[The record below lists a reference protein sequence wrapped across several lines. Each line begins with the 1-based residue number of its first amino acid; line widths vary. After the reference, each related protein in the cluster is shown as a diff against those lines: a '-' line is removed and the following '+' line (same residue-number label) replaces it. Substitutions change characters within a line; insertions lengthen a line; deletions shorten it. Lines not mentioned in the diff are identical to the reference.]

1 MNLEVIWQ
9 DFLNIIRQEAGSRI
23 VETWFKAVVFC
34 QWDSHA
40 KTVYLKVPNTFVKDW
55 IVSNYQTL
63 IKLNLGRL
71 LNEQKLNLIFLDEV
85 KTENDINLNKNYN
98 NLADSL
104 DKLPVSI
111 NTKKTALP
119 KLLNTSKTSIN
130 ENYKFDNFVVGPNN
144 ALAYAAAN
152 AITEKPGI
160 LYNPLFI
167 YGSSGLGKTHL
178 LHAIGNQIRISNS
191 KARILYQTADR
202 FVTDFINAIRFN
214 KVQLF
219 ENKYKDLDVLLID
232 DIQFISNKEQTQE
245 SFFHIFNMLY
255 DAHKQII
262 ISSDSMPKDIVG
274 LAQRL
279 RTRLDG
285 GLIADIQIPTLET
298 KIAILKKKADAHK
311 EILSD
316 EIAYFI
322 ASRVLSNIRELEGFL
337 IRVLAFANLTSE
349 PLSLELAQRV
359 LGNTTKEANISQSV
373 NLDRIA
379 TCIAQHYNFSIE
391 ELKSAKRNKN
401 ITLARNAAMY
411 LMKKITNKPLS
422 EIATFWAR
430 KDHST
435 VVHALNKFEETKK
448 TFPQINNDIENL
460 HKIII
465 SQ

>member
-1 MNLEVIWQ
+1 MNLDTIWQ

-34 QWDSHA
+34 QWDSHS

-55 IVSNYQTL
+55 IISNYQPL
-63 IKLNLGRL
+63 FKLHLGRL
-71 LNEQKLNLIFLDEV
+71 LNEQKLNLIFLDDLKTGSTV
-85 KTENDINLNKNYN
+85 KVNNSTELMPAYCEKTNNEKKKLNLLKPLNSFKNAIND
-98 NLADSL
+98 
-104 DKLPVSI
+104 
-111 NTKKTALP
+111 
-119 KLLNTSKTSIN
+119 
-130 ENYKFDNFVVGPNN
+130 NYKFDNFVVGPNN
-144 ALAYAAAN
+144 SLAYAAAN
-152 AITEKPGI
+152 AVTEKPGI

-178 LHAIGNQIRISNS
+178 LHAIGNQIKLNQS
-191 KARILYQTADR
+191 KPRILYQTADR
-202 FVTDFINAIRFN
+202 FVSEFINAIRFN
-214 KVQLF
+214 KVPLF

-255 DAHKQII
+255 ESQKQII
-262 ISSDSMPKDIVG
+262 ITSDSMPKDIVG

-285 GLIADIQIPTLET
+285 GLIADVQIPTIET
-298 KIAILKKKADAHK
+298 KIAILKKKADYHK

-316 EIAYFI
+316 EVAYFI
-322 ASRVLSNIRELEGFL
+322 ASRVLSSIRELEGFL
-337 IRVLAFANLTSE
+337 IRVLAFANLTQE

-359 LGNTTKEANISQSV
+359 LGNSTKENNLNILV
-373 NLDRIA
+373 NFDRIA
-379 TCIAQHYNFSIE
+379 TCISQHYNFSLE
-391 ELKSAKRNKN
+391 ELRSSKRNKN

-422 EIATFWAR
+422 EIASFWLR

-435 VVHALNKFEETKK
+435 VVHALNKFEEVKK
-448 TFPQINNDIENL
+448 TNPQIHNEIENL